1 MEKKRGDFF
10 LFSCSLIR
18 ILKNNVLF
26 CWVID
31 SEIVKK
37 IGFKMHF
44 FFLFLS
50 LKSCSGHFTLMNHD
64 DVVIDEE
71 VVSTSVTVTPL
82 LPLTVEPLL
91 PLTVLDRFMGG

>member
-1 MEKKRGDFF
+1 
-10 LFSCSLIR
+10 
-18 ILKNNVLF
+18 
-26 CWVID
+26 
-31 SEIVKK
+31 
-37 IGFKMHF
+37 
-44 FFLFLS
+44 
-50 LKSCSGHFTLMNHD
+50 MNHD

>member
-1 MEKKRGDFF
+1 MEKKRGDF

-37 IGFKMHF
+37 SVSKCT

-91 PLTVLDRFMGG
+91 PLTVLDRFIGG